1 MKKSKFLFAVLAV
14 ALVIAA
20 LPMAAFAASTDEC
33 IGYKNATLSLSTPWI
48 GKDTATATI
57 TSCECDET
65 NNYLM
70 AGVQIQYLVGDYKYW
85 SPQEGYYWYNSG
97 TDTARQSC
105 SASEY
110 DVTFARAW
118 FQAEC
123 YTSGAKDNSIYRTAT
138 P

>member
-1 MKKSKFLFAVLAV
+1 MKKSKFLLV
-14 ALVIAA
+14 ALVIALVVA
-20 LPMAAFAASTDEC
+20 AFPLAAFAASAQDCEA
-33 IGYKNATLSLSTPWI
+33 YKEAKITLSTPWI

-65 NNYLM
+65 DNYLM
-70 AGVQIQYLVGDYKYW
+70 AGVQIQYLDGDYKKW
-85 SPQEGYYWYNSG
+85 SPKEDYYWYNSG
-97 TDTARQSC
+97 TDTIKQSC

-110 DVTFARAW
+110 NVTFARAW

-123 YTSGAKDNSIYRTAT
+123 YVSGEKDNSIYRTAT